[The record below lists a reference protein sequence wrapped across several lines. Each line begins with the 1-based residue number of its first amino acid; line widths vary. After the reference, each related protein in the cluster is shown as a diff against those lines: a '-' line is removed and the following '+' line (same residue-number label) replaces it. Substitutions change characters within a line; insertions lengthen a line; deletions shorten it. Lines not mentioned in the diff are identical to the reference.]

1 MSSNNEILNLM
12 TVKVPMIMNKET
24 LKIKIII
31 IILIKIIII
40 ILIKI
45 IIIILIKK
53 VIITILKINY
63 RISPYIIS
71 TISSKQVMKIQK
83 NI

>member
-24 LKIKIII
+24 LK
-31 IILIKIIII
+31 
-40 ILIKI
+40 IKI

-71 TISSKQVMKIQK
+71 TISSKQVMRIQK

>member
-1 MSSNNEILNLM
+1 MSSNNEIHNLM

-24 LKIKIII
+24 LK
-31 IILIKIIII
+31 
-40 ILIKI
+40 IKI

-71 TISSKQVMKIQK
+71 TISSRQVMRIQK

>member
-31 IILIKIIII
+31 IILIK
-40 ILIKI
+40 
-45 IIIILIKK
+45 K

-71 TISSKQVMKIQK
+71 TISSRQVMRIQK

>member
-1 MSSNNEILNLM
+1 MSSNNEIHNLM
-12 TVKVPMIMNKET
+12 TVKVPMIINKET

-31 IILIKIIII
+31 IIII
-40 ILIKI
+40 
-45 IIIILIKK
+45 IKK

-71 TISSKQVMKIQK
+71 TISSRKVMRIQK

>member
-1 MSSNNEILNLM
+1 MSSNNEIHNLM
-12 TVKVPMIMNKET
+12 TVKVPMTMNKET

-31 IILIKIIII
+31 IIK
-40 ILIKI
+40 
-45 IIIILIKK
+45 IKK
-53 VIITILKINY
+53 VIITILKIHY

-71 TISSKQVMKIQK
+71 TISSRQVMRIQN

>member
-24 LKIKIII
+24 LKIN
-31 IILIKIIII
+31 
-40 ILIKI
+40 I

-71 TISSKQVMKIQK
+71 TISSRQVMRIQK

>member
-31 IILIKIIII
+31 M
-40 ILIKI
+40 
-45 IIIILIKK
+45 ILIKK

-63 RISPYIIS
+63 RISLYIIS
-71 TISSKQVMKIQK
+71 TISSKQVMRIQK

>member
-31 IILIKIIII
+31 IIK
-40 ILIKI
+40 
-45 IIIILIKK
+45 IKK
-53 VIITILKINY
+53 VIITILKIHY

-71 TISSKQVMKIQK
+71 TISSRQVMRIQK

>member
-1 MSSNNEILNLM
+1 MSSNNEIHNLM

-24 LKIKIII
+24 LKIIII
-31 IILIKIIII
+31 
-40 ILIKI
+40 
-45 IIIILIKK
+45 IKK

-71 TISSKQVMKIQK
+71 TISSRQVMRIQK

>member
-24 LKIKIII
+24 LKIIII
-31 IILIKIIII
+31 
-40 ILIKI
+40 
-45 IIIILIKK
+45 IKK

-71 TISSKQVMKIQK
+71 TISSRQVMRIQK

>member
-24 LKIKIII
+24 LKIN
-31 IILIKIIII
+31 
-40 ILIKI
+40 I

-71 TISSKQVMKIQK
+71 TISSKQVMRIQK

>member
-1 MSSNNEILNLM
+1 MSSNNEIHNLM

-31 IILIKIIII
+31 IK
-40 ILIKI
+40 
-45 IIIILIKK
+45 IKK
-53 VIITILKINY
+53 VIITILKIHY

-71 TISSKQVMKIQK
+71 TISSRQVMRIQN

>member
-31 IILIKIIII
+31 IIK
-40 ILIKI
+40 
-45 IIIILIKK
+45 IKK

-71 TISSKQVMKIQK
+71 TISSRQVMRIQK
-83 NI
+83 NIYGIIG

>member
-1 MSSNNEILNLM
+1 MSSNNEIHNLM

-24 LKIKIII
+24 LK
-31 IILIKIIII
+31 
-40 ILIKI
+40 IKI

-71 TISSKQVMKIQK
+71 TYQADK
-83 NI
+83 

>member
-1 MSSNNEILNLM
+1 MSSNNEIHNLM

-24 LKIKIII
+24 LKMK
-31 IILIKIIII
+31 IILII
-40 ILIKI
+40 
-45 IIIILIKK
+45 IKK
-53 VIITILKINY
+53 LIITILKINY

-71 TISSKQVMKIQK
+71 KISSRQVMRIQK

>member
-31 IILIKIIII
+31 IIK
-40 ILIKI
+40 
-45 IIIILIKK
+45 IKK

-71 TISSKQVMKIQK
+71 TISSRQVMRIQN

>member
-1 MSSNNEILNLM
+1 MSSNNEIHNLM

-24 LKIKIII
+24 LKIKIM
-31 IILIKIIII
+31 IIII
-40 ILIKI
+40 I
-45 IIIILIKK
+45 IKK
-53 VIITILKINY
+53 VIITILTINY

-71 TISSKQVMKIQK
+71 TISSRQVMRIQK

>member
-1 MSSNNEILNLM
+1 MSSNNEIHNLM

-31 IILIKIIII
+31 IIII
-40 ILIKI
+40 
-45 IIIILIKK
+45 IKK

-71 TISSKQVMKIQK
+71 TYQADK
-83 NI
+83 

>member
-31 IILIKIIII
+31 IIK
-40 ILIKI
+40 
-45 IIIILIKK
+45 IKK

-71 TISSKQVMKIQK
+71 TISSRQVMRIQK

>member
-1 MSSNNEILNLM
+1 MSSNNEIHNLM

-31 IILIKIIII
+31 IIK
-40 ILIKI
+40 
-45 IIIILIKK
+45 IKK

-71 TISSKQVMKIQK
+71 TYQADK
-83 NI
+83 

>member
-31 IILIKIIII
+31 IILIK
-40 ILIKI
+40 
-45 IIIILIKK
+45 K
-53 VIITILKINY
+53 VIITMLKINY

-71 TISSKQVMKIQK
+71 TISSKQVMRIQK

>member
-1 MSSNNEILNLM
+1 MSSNNEIHNLM

-24 LKIKIII
+24 LKMK
-31 IILIKIIII
+31 IILII
-40 ILIKI
+40 
-45 IIIILIKK
+45 IKK
-53 VIITILKINY
+53 LIITILKINY

-71 TISSKQVMKIQK
+71 TISSRQVMRIQK

>member
-1 MSSNNEILNLM
+1 MSSNNEIHNLM

-24 LKIKIII
+24 LK
-31 IILIKIIII
+31 
-40 ILIKI
+40 IKI

-71 TISSKQVMKIQK
+71 TISSKQVMRIQK

>member
-1 MSSNNEILNLM
+1 MSSNNEIHNLM

-24 LKIKIII
+24 LKIIII
-31 IILIKIIII
+31 
-40 ILIKI
+40 
-45 IIIILIKK
+45 IKK

-63 RISPYIIS
+63 SISPYIIS
-71 TISSKQVMKIQK
+71 TISSRQVMRIQK

>member
-1 MSSNNEILNLM
+1 M

-31 IILIKIIII
+31 IIK
-40 ILIKI
+40 
-45 IIIILIKK
+45 IKK
-53 VIITILKINY
+53 VIITMLKINY

-71 TISSKQVMKIQK
+71 TISSRQVMRIQK

>member
-1 MSSNNEILNLM
+1 MSSNNEIHNLM

-31 IILIKIIII
+31 IIK
-40 ILIKI
+40 
-45 IIIILIKK
+45 IKK
-53 VIITILKINY
+53 VIITILKIHY

-71 TISSKQVMKIQK
+71 TISSRQVMRIQK

>member
-1 MSSNNEILNLM
+1 MSSNNEIHNLM
-12 TVKVPMIMNKET
+12 TVKVPMIINKET

-31 IILIKIIII
+31 IIII
-40 ILIKI
+40 
-45 IIIILIKK
+45 IKK

-71 TISSKQVMKIQK
+71 TISSRQVMRIQK
-83 NI
+83 NILGIIG

>member
-1 MSSNNEILNLM
+1 MSSNNEIHNLM

-31 IILIKIIII
+31 IILIK
-40 ILIKI
+40 
-45 IIIILIKK
+45 K

-63 RISPYIIS
+63 RISLYIIS
-71 TISSKQVMKIQK
+71 TISSKQVMRIQK

>member
-1 MSSNNEILNLM
+1 MSSNNEIHNLM

-31 IILIKIIII
+31 III
-40 ILIKI
+40 
-45 IIIILIKK
+45 IKK

-63 RISPYIIS
+63 RISPYINS
-71 TISSKQVMKIQK
+71 TISSRQVMRIQK

>member
-31 IILIKIIII
+31 IIK
-40 ILIKI
+40 
-45 IIIILIKK
+45 IKK
-53 VIITILKINY
+53 VIITIPKINY

-71 TISSKQVMKIQK
+71 TISSRQVMRIQK

>member
-24 LKIKIII
+24 LKIIII
-31 IILIKIIII
+31 
-40 ILIKI
+40 
-45 IIIILIKK
+45 IKK

-63 RISPYIIS
+63 SISPYIIS
-71 TISSKQVMKIQK
+71 TISSRQVMRIQK

>member
-31 IILIKIIII
+31 IILIK
-40 ILIKI
+40 
-45 IIIILIKK
+45 K

-71 TISSKQVMKIQK
+71 TISSREVMRIQK

>member
-1 MSSNNEILNLM
+1 MSSNNEIHNLM

-31 IILIKIIII
+31 IIK
-40 ILIKI
+40 
-45 IIIILIKK
+45 IKK

-71 TISSKQVMKIQK
+71 TISSRQVMRIQK

>member
-31 IILIKIIII
+31 IIK
-40 ILIKI
+40 
-45 IIIILIKK
+45 IKK
-53 VIITILKINY
+53 VIITILKIHY

-71 TISSKQVMKIQK
+71 TISSRQVMRIQN

>member
-1 MSSNNEILNLM
+1 MSSNNEIHNLM
-12 TVKVPMIMNKET
+12 TATVPMIVNKET

-31 IILIKIIII
+31 III
-40 ILIKI
+40 
-45 IIIILIKK
+45 IKK
-53 VIITILKINY
+53 VIITMLKINY

-71 TISSKQVMKIQK
+71 TISSRQVMRIQN

>member
-31 IILIKIIII
+31 IIK
-40 ILIKI
+40 
-45 IIIILIKK
+45 IKK

-71 TISSKQVMKIQK
+71 TYQADK
-83 NI
+83 